1 MVDKL
6 FTKLGAIQNGHFI
19 LTSGKHSDTYV
30 QCARILERPDV
41 TAELIKQL
49 CRPYQKSRIDAVAG
63 PAVGGIIISYE
74 IARFLKAKAVYMERV
89 DDKLILRRG
98 FEIKP
103 GEQVIVAED
112 VITTGGSVK
121 EVVDVITGQ
130 GGKVMGI
137 IALVDRR
144 LGGDPAT
151 YGGAEK
157 TDLPDG
163 QAGELFGIRF
173 DSIIKVTPPIY
184 EPADCPLCRKGTPA
198 VKPGSRGL
206 TKPDRHSSR

>member
-49 CRPYQKSRIDAVAG
+49 CRPYQKSRIDVVAG

-144 LGGDPAT
+144 P
-151 YGGAEK
+151 EK
-157 TDLPDG
+157 TD
-163 QAGELFGIRF
+163 ELFDIRF

-184 EPADCPLCRKGTPA
+184 EPADCPLCHKGTPA

-206 TKPDRHSSR
+206 TK